1 MKESNIRNWFLND
14 CNKIYFW
21 KYFYI
26 MLNMSLWRQGLLI
39 NNKIKLDLVWLKN
52 IKIQNGQNATSYI
65 SLADLA
71 MNLNFSTCILILQMS
86 PLSWLYFFFFLLS
99 QDHTNQSV
107 SCLSGNLT
115 LPLYIHLSLVSV
127 NPRPNFPLP
136 FWKRNILPSH
146 LGVSSSFAAFK
157 FKCGL
162 CWKT

>member
-1 MKESNIRNWFLND
+1 MLVFSARNRNYYLLNFCLNNQISSGISHEEVSMKESNIRNWFLND

-26 MLNMSLWRQGLLI
+26 RLNMSLWRQGLLI

-86 PLSWLYFFFFLLS
+86 PLSWLYFCFFVEPGPHKSECVLPELESHFTSL
-99 QDHTNQSV
+99 HTPVTSI
-107 SCLSGNLT
+107 S
-115 LPLYIHLSLVSV
+115 
-127 NPRPNFPLP
+127 
-136 FWKRNILPSH
+136 
-146 LGVSSSFAAFK
+146 
-157 FKCGL
+157 
-162 CWKT
+162 